1 MKKLG
6 LWVAAMAMA
15 AGVAWAQP
23 VRTTQAAPSP
33 GARPVAAASSSTNV
47 APDLVLDLNKAT
59 AEEFEKLPGIGPAKA
74 KAMVDYQKSHGYRK
88 VEDVTKI
95 QGIGRKTLQKLRPQ
109 LTVSDRASSA
119 GGAARASSNAGASG
133 AK

>member
-23 VRTTQAAPSP
+23 VRTTAQAASP
-33 GARPVAAASSSTNV
+33 GARPVASATASGSGAGAHAT
-47 APDLVLDLNKAT
+47 PDLVLDLNKAT

-74 KAMVDYQKSHGYRK
+74 KAMVDYQKAHGYRK

-109 LTVSDRASSA
+109 LTVSERAPSS
-119 GGAARASSNAGASG
+119 GGAARAAAT
-133 AK
+133 K

>member
-33 GARPVAAASSSTNV
+33 GARPAAAASSTSSN

-109 LTVSDRASSA
+109 LTVSERASSSA
-119 GGAARASSNAGASG
+119 AARSASGGANAGA
-133 AK
+133 K